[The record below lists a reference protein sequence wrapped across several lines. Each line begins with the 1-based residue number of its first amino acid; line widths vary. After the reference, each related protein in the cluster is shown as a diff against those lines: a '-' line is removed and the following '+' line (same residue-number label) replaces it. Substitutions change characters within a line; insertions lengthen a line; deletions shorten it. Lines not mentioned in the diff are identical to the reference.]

1 MTTWVC
7 QQCKVGDS
15 SAQSSSTT
23 IQKKGVSTEEG
34 SVHNEENLIEI
45 EFLND
50 DDVIEICSLENVNKK
65 MSSLGF

>member
-15 SAQSSSTT
+15 SAQRSSST
-23 IQKKGVSTEEG
+23 IQKKGVSTAEG
-34 SVHNEENLIEI
+34 AVLNEQNLIEI

-50 DDVIEICSLENVNKK
+50 DDVIEICSL
-65 MSSLGF
+65 LGDF